1 MFETLGVQELL
12 IILVIALVVFGPKKL
27 PDLGRSLGQAIR
39 NFKNGIN
46 GKGRDEGPAEAPRAL
61 PPASR

>member
-12 IILVIALVVFGPKKL
+12 IILVIVLLIFGPKKI
-27 PDLGRSLGQAIR
+27 PDLGKSSGQAIR
-39 NFKNGIN
+39 NFKNGIS
-46 GKGRDEGPAEAPRAL
+46 GRGRAEEEARTPRAL